1 MHPLNLTVAALA
13 VACAGYFASANAKAD
28 DIACVETMAN
38 VEATLQRVGADYT
51 VIGPDNLE
59 AFATRVFA
67 ITRVPASEVTGAL
80 MVGAVFGIETA
91 DGCFSPTP
99 LPMPKEFGA

>member
-1 MHPLNLTVAALA
+1 MRLAIAAGIALA
-13 VACAGYFASANAKAD
+13 LSFPAHAQT
-28 DIACVETMAN
+28 ACVETMAN

-59 AFATRVFA
+59 AFAQRVFA

-80 MVGAVFGIETA
+80 MVGEVFGIETA
-91 DGCFSPTP
+91 DGCFSPAP

>member
-1 MHPLNLTVAALA
+1 MRLAIAAGLALA
-13 VACAGYFASANAKAD
+13 LSFPAHAQCL
-28 DIACVETMAN
+28 ETMAN

-59 AFATRVFA
+59 AFAQRVFA
-67 ITRVPASEVTGAL
+67 VTRVPASEVTGAL

-91 DGCFSPTP
+91 DGCFSPAP

>member
-1 MHPLNLTVAALA
+1 MRLAIAAGLALA
-13 VACAGYFASANAKAD
+13 LSFPAHAQT
-28 DIACVETMAN
+28 ACVETMAN

-59 AFATRVFA
+59 AFAQRVFA

-91 DGCFSPTP
+91 DGCFSPAP

>member
-1 MHPLNLTVAALA
+1 MRLAIAAGLALA
-13 VACAGYFASANAKAD
+13 LSFPAHAQT
-28 DIACVETMAN
+28 ACVETMAN

-59 AFATRVFA
+59 AFAQRVFA

>member
-1 MHPLNLTVAALA
+1 MRLAIAAGLALA
-13 VACAGYFASANAKAD
+13 LSFPAHAQT
-28 DIACVETMAN
+28 CVETMAN

-59 AFATRVFA
+59 AFAQRVFA

-80 MVGAVFGIETA
+80 MVGAVFGIETS
-91 DGCFSPTP
+91 DGCFSPAP